1 MRLSKIVVFMLCIV
15 TFAVNAQK
23 NKSNTKPKVT
33 QKTPPSEPAPV
44 VVPKAETPQA
54 EVNNTKKAE
63 PVTIPMAERAT
74 VEISAP
80 TPRSTPSPATK
91 VPTYARKDANAERAA
106 MSDSLSVHP
115 IDPSNILYRITNWR
129 RMDLK
134 EKINQPFFSK
144 NNEITKFLIDGVRN
158 GKLVP
163 YSNDSLNTVLSL
175 EAFNK
180 NLLMENTGGDGLS
193 EEEKKAGFGDANTTK
208 ADDGWGGA
216 NDKPKSTT
224 PAKTNKPSEGVD
236 DGWGNIVP
244 AKGANTANSK
254 GAAND
259 WSNGPSASAGANV
272 IEYFA
277 RDLTIL
283 EIKEDFIF
291 DKQRS
296 RAYNSIQTI
305 TIVIPAEKTTRGF
318 DVPVASFR
326 YKDLHN
332 YFKAN
337 PKAIWYNFKNISQ
350 HRNMSDAFDLRLFN
364 ARIIKQSNPTDSY
377 LVDIYKGD
385 QEGLRASELLE
396 HKLMEFEHNLWEY

>member
-1 MRLSKIVVFMLCIV
+1 
-15 TFAVNAQK
+15 
-23 NKSNTKPKVT
+23 
-33 QKTPPSEPAPV
+33 
-44 VVPKAETPQA
+44 
-54 EVNNTKKAE
+54 
-63 PVTIPMAERAT
+63 
-74 VEISAP
+74 
-80 TPRSTPSPATK
+80 
-91 VPTYARKDANAERAA
+91 
-106 MSDSLSVHP
+106 LSVYP
-115 IDPSNILYRITNWR
+115 IDASNVLYRITNWR

-144 NNEITKFLIDGVRN
+144 NSEITKFLIDGVRK
-158 GKLVP
+158 GQLIP
-163 YSNDSLNTVLSL
+163 YSNDSLNNVLSL
-175 EAFNK
+175 EAFNQ

-193 EEEKKAGFGDANTTK
+193 DEEKKAGFGDTK
-208 ADDGWGGA
+208 ADDGWGGTGS
-216 NDKPKSTT
+216 DKPKSTT
-224 PAKTNKPSEGVD
+224 PAKTKNTNEGVD

-244 AKGANTANSK
+244 AK
-254 GAAND
+254 AASTTGGGD
-259 WSNGPSASAGANV
+259 WSNGPATAAGASTV
-272 IEYFA
+272 EYFA

-305 TIVIPAEKTTRGF
+305 SIIIPAEKTTRGF

-326 YKDLHN
+326 YKDLHK

-377 LVDIYKGD
+377 LVDIFKGEK
-385 QEGLRASELLE
+385 EGLRASELLE